1 MARFIAS
8 YICFTESNFNL
19 TQNISVYPKR
29 ESNNKNITKPDLKI
43 KVFGHVTSCRWM
55 SKSRHFG
62 HSAIRFR
69 VILLG
74 VLGPEDKGTRVFRDV
89 RKYYPNGTASHL
101 RTLESSA
108 IPL

>member
-19 TQNISVYPKR
+19 TQNISVYPKCKSHN
-29 ESNNKNITKPDLKI
+29 ENITNPDLKI
-43 KVFGHVTSCRWM
+43 QVFGHVTSCRWT
-55 SKSRHFG
+55 SNSRHLG
-62 HSAIRFR
+62 HGAFMFK

-74 VLGPEDKGTRVFRDV
+74 LLGPKDKGTRFLRNVG
-89 RKYYPNGTASHL
+89 KYSPNGRASHL
-101 RTLESSA
+101 RTPESSV